1 MVAVNGKGHTQ
12 GEESRASEDG
22 PKEGL
27 PIMKTL
33 LAIYTQGPERVEE
46 RLNVAELY
54 RLAPYLWRTIIPQK
68 RDKTSM
74 EMARGINV
82 SYDLPVSFHEAL
94 VTHLGDEVYGKVSV
108 VPPGLTHNP
117 AFLLEPFVEPCASQ
131 DIQKTYHG
139 GNYPALLDEI
149 YLPLKD
155 TRRIV
160 VETNDEP
167 P

>member
-1 MVAVNGKGHTQ
+1 MVAVNGKAHTQ

-27 PIMKTL
+27 PIMKAL
-33 LAIYTQGPERVEE
+33 LAMYTQGPERVEK

-54 RLAPYLWRTIIPQK
+54 RLAPFLWRTIIPQK
-68 RDKTSM
+68 SDKTFM

-82 SYDLPVSFHEAL
+82 SYDVPVSFHKSL

-117 AFLLEPFVEPCASQ
+117 ALLLEPFVKPCASK
-131 DIQKTYHG
+131 DIQKAYHSG
-139 GNYPALLDEI
+139 DYPALLDKI

-155 TRRIV
+155 SRRIAI
-160 VETNDEP
+160 ETNDEP